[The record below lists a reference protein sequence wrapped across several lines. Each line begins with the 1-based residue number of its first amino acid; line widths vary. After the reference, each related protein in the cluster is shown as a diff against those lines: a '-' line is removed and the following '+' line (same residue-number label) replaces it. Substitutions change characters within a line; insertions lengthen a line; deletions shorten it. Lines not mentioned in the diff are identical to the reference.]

1 MKEELENLKAQIH
14 FKENGI
20 PSIHAG
26 YLTDETIT
34 SIINLVDK
42 EIIGEDELHSNG
54 KKLVNP
60 WSCDDCGQDEPGY
73 VRNELRAKMR
83 EKLHAKTL

>member
-1 MKEELENLKAQIH
+1 MTLEDKLKALKFDH
-14 FKENGI
+14 TDMVD
-20 PSIHAG
+20 G
-26 YLTDETIT
+26 YNTLCDKDIT

>member
-34 SIINLVDK
+34 SIINLVDRELPK
-42 EIIGEDELHSNG
+42 KIEPTSDEFLAYNHGFNNAIDQVRAIIRSN
-54 KKLVNP
+54 
-60 WSCDDCGQDEPGY
+60 
-73 VRNELRAKMR
+73 
-83 EKLHAKTL
+83 T

>member
-42 EIIGEDELHSNG
+42 EVPEHKHIKVPYYLVELQKAYENG
-54 KKLVNP
+54 YNQAV
-60 WSCDDCGQDEPGY
+60 DDM
-73 VRNELRAKMR
+73 RAKLKGVNNDR
-83 EKLHAKTL
+83 HTRIY